1 MYLQESGVCWILVPD
16 HREQSMR
23 PGCLSI
29 KWPLVSWEV
38 PIPRDTPTS
47 SSVVILKTVL
57 RWLDNVFNGGFVG
70 AKEEAVIHIYKDD
83 AIILDEEAFF
93 YLALV
98 KSYVKEIF
106 SQMFV
111 SNLPFLL

>member
-1 MYLQESGVCWILVPD
+1 
-16 HREQSMR
+16 MR

-38 PIPRDTPTS
+38 PIPRYTPTS
-47 SSVVILKTVL
+47 SSAVVLKTVL
-57 RWLDNVFNGGFVG
+57 RWLDNVFNDGFVG
-70 AKEEAVIHIYKDD
+70 AKDESVIHIYKDD
-83 AIILDEEAFF
+83 AIILDEEAFV

-111 SNLPFLL
+111 PIVPFLL